1 MILTVNEVA
10 AELKVTRET
19 VYRLILSGKLKAFRI
34 GNRYRIADEE
44 LVKFKERATN
54 ETMS

>member
-1 MILTVNEVA
+1 MVLTISEVA
-10 AELKVTRET
+10 ADLKVQPET
-19 VYRLILSGKLKAFRI
+19 VYKLILSGKLKAFRI